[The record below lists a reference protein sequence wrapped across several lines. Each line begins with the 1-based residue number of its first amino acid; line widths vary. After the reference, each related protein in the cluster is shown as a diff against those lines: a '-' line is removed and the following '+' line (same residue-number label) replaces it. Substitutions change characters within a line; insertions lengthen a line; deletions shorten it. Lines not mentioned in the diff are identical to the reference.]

1 MVLVLLD
8 LVLHMDGMLV
18 AVLAAEVVVLTLI
31 DMAAVLIHLVI
42 IPEMVLMLVV
52 VMVVTIKILE
62 QQLAEP
68 VQLVAEEVVATPVHQ
83 QLKVVLVDLV
93 LL

>member
-1 MVLVLLD
+1 VLLD

-68 VQLVAEEVVATPVHQ
+68 VQLVAEEVVATPAPQ